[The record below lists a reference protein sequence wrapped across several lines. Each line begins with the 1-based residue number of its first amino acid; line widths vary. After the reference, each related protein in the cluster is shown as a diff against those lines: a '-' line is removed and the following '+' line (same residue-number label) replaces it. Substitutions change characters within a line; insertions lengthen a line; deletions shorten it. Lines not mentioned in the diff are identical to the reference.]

1 AYGSTHVVI
10 ADPKLAQPEFM
21 PEFWGML
28 SSLGPSRAIV
38 KYFYTNTQL
47 ADAARARGFKSW
59 GYMYEAN
66 LTDDASWRD
75 KASKWDMLGLEYS

>member
-1 AYGSTHVVI
+1 MTWAEVQKFQVVTGDSGSPKPFMLWDELVAAYGSTHVVI

-38 KYFYTNTQL
+38 KYFYTNT
-47 ADAARARGFKSW
+47 
-59 GYMYEAN
+59 
-66 LTDDASWRD
+66 
-75 KASKWDMLGLEYS
+75 